1 MVDNVFSR
9 RRHAQERPQNPATI
23 SMQRQYR
30 GAFFHFGHAS
40 WRLFPF
46 RPRIAAPF
54 SISGTHRGAF
64 FHFGHASWRLF
75 PFRARIV
82 APFSKS
88 DTPRGPSFKIR
99 HTSWRLFPFRPH
111 IVAPFSK
118 SDTPRGAFFHF
129 NPTTWRHLSKQS
141 HHRTPAKMRRMVR
154 SNNDRLTSR
163 NVRATVAP
171 ADGGRRREFPT
182 LKWAICVST
191 NYRKMVLEADART
204 AG

>member
-1 MVDNVFSR
+1 MRSDGGQCIQSPSTSARKTTKPGHNFYAAPISWRFFPFRARIVALFSKSDI
-9 RRHAQERPQNPATI
+9 P
-23 SMQRQYR
+23 R
-30 GAFFHFGHAS
+30 GAFFHFGPASWRLFPFRPRIVAGFSISAPHRGVFFHFGHAS

-46 RPRIAAPF
+46 RPRI
-54 SISGTHRGAF
+54 
-64 FHFGHASWRLF
+64 
-75 PFRARIV
+75 V

-88 DTPRGPSFKIR
+88 DTPRGTI
-99 HTSWRLFPFRPH
+99 
-111 IVAPFSK
+111 
-118 SDTPRGAFFHF
+118 FHF